1 MNTAKF
7 FKKKLDFRREIAPV
21 GAVLS
26 SAGAAGAR
34 KIPLNNIFAIA
45 GVCIKE
51 LYRRKDFYVLF
62 VLTALMTLVM
72 GSANFFNEDKVVRYV
87 KELCL
92 FLVWVSSIV
101 IAVTTTARQI
111 PAEKENRTIF
121 PLLAK
126 PVTRNEFVVGK
137 FLGCWLASGLALV
150 VFYSFFAIVS
160 GTREHFWPVLNY
172 FQAITLHWFM
182 LGIIVALA
190 LLGSIIFAAP
200 SSNNTIT
207 FVLVTAIL
215 LLGRHLQKIALQFN
229 EPLQSIVYAL
239 YFLIPHL
246 EWAFD
251 MRYLIVHNW
260 DLINWAAW
268 AGALLYASIYSALI
282 LTGVCVLFRRKA
294 VN

>member
-1 MNTAKF
+1 
-7 FKKKLDFRREIAPV
+7 
-21 GAVLS
+21 
-26 SAGAAGAR
+26 
-34 KIPLNNIFAIA
+34 
-45 GVCIKE
+45 
-51 LYRRKDFYVLF
+51 
-62 VLTALMTLVM
+62 
-72 GSANFFNEDKVVRYV
+72 
-87 KELCL
+87 
-92 FLVWVSSIV
+92 
-101 IAVTTTARQI
+101 
-111 PAEKENRTIF
+111 
-121 PLLAK
+121 
-126 PVTRNEFVVGK
+126 
-137 FLGCWLASGLALV
+137 
-150 VFYSFFAIVS
+150 
-160 GTREHFWPVLNY
+160 VLNY